1 MEIERSWG
9 KWPGWFESLTREQ
22 QADIMADYMLTT
34 EERKKAA
41 RKQAAAARP
50 GGRGRR

>member
-1 MEIERSWG
+1 MEIERSCG
-9 KWPGWFESLTREQ
+9 KWPGWFQTLERKQ